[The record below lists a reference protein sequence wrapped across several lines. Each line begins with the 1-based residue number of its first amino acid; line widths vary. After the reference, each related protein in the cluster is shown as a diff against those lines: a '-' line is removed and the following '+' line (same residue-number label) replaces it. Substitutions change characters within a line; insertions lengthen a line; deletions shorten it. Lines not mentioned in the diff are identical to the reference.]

1 MIEYNVLRAM
11 TRDGSARVT
20 VINSTDIVNAAVGFH
35 HPAPTSVAALG
46 RVLTAASLMGTML
59 KEKDDTLTLR
69 FFGDGPAGAV
79 IAVSDYKG
87 NVRGYMQ
94 NPDADLPVRH
104 DGKLDVRGVIGKG
117 QLTVSRTFGGG
128 EPQSGTVEIVSG
140 EVAEDICNYFAVSE
154 QTPTECALGV
164 LVSPDGTCAAAGG
177 IIVQLLPFADGKIA
191 EKIEEKAKNLANISR
206 IFARGATNSEI
217 IKLALG
223 DIEYDEFDDF
233 TAEYKCTCSRE
244 RFRSAIAAFSDKQI
258 SDLCDESGNIEAVC
272 RFCGSKYHF
281 KKTDFIK

>member
-1 MIEYNVLRAM
+1 MKYNVLRAM
-11 TRDGSARVT
+11 TRDGSARV
-20 VINSTDIVNAAVGFH
+20 VVVNSTDIVNAAVKFH

-69 FFGDGPAGAV
+69 MFGDGPAGAL

-94 NPDADLPVRH
+94 NPDADLPIRS
-104 DGKLDVRGVIGKG
+104 DGKLDVRGVIGNG

-140 EVAEDICNYFAVSE
+140 EVAEDICNYFATSE
-154 QTPTECALGV
+154 QIPTECALGV

-177 IIVQLLPFADGKIA
+177 IMVQLLPFADEKIA
-191 EKIEEKAKNLANISR
+191 QKIEDNAKNLFNISR
-206 IFARGATNSEI
+206 IFERGATNSDV

-223 DIEYDEFDDF
+223 DVEYDEFDEFD
-233 TAEYKCTCSRE
+233 AEYKCNCSRE

-258 SDLCDESGNIEAVC
+258 SDLCDEQGNIEAVC
-272 RFCGSKYHF
+272 RFCGSKYKF
-281 KKTDFIK
+281 KKSDFIK

>member
-1 MIEYNVLRAM
+1 MKYNVLRAM
-11 TRDGSARVT
+11 TRDGSARV
-20 VINSTDIVNAAVGFH
+20 VVVNSTDIVNAAVKFH

-69 FFGDGPAGAV
+69 MFGDGPAGAL

-94 NPDADLPVRH
+94 NPDADLPVRS
-104 DGKLDVRGVIGKG
+104 DGKLDVRGVIGNG

-140 EVAEDICNYFAVSE
+140 EVAEDICNYFATSE
-154 QTPTECALGV
+154 QIPTECALGV

-177 IIVQLLPFADGKIA
+177 IMVQLLPFADEKIA
-191 EKIEEKAKNLANISR
+191 QKIEDNAKNLFNISR
-206 IFARGATNSEI
+206 IFERGATNSDV

-223 DIEYDEFDDF
+223 DIEYDEFDEFD
-233 TAEYKCTCSRE
+233 AEYKCNCSRE

-258 SDLCDESGNIEAVC
+258 SDLCDEQGNIEAVC
-272 RFCGSKYHF
+272 RFCGSKYKF
-281 KKTDFIK
+281 KKSDFIK

>member
-1 MIEYNVLRAM
+1 M
-11 TRDGSARVT
+11 TRDGSARV
-20 VINSTDIVNAAVGFH
+20 VVVNSTDIVNAAVKFH

-69 FFGDGPAGAV
+69 MFGDGPAGAL

-94 NPDADLPVRH
+94 NPGADLPVRS
-104 DGKLDVRGVIGKG
+104 DGKLDVRGVIGHG
-117 QLTVSRTFGGG
+117 QLTVSRTFDGG

-140 EVAEDICNYFAVSE
+140 EVAEDICNYFATSE
-154 QTPTECALGV
+154 QIPTECALGV

-177 IIVQLLPFADGKIA
+177 IMVQLLPFADEKIA
-191 EKIEEKAKNLANISR
+191 QKIEDNAKNLFNISR
-206 IFARGATNSEI
+206 IFERGATNSDI

-223 DIEYDEFDDF
+223 DIEYDEFDEFD
-233 TAEYKCTCSRE
+233 AEYKCNCSRE

-258 SDLCDESGNIEAVC
+258 SDLCDEQGNIEAVC
-272 RFCGSKYHF
+272 RFCGSKYKF
-281 KKTDFIK
+281 KKSDFIK

>member
-1 MIEYNVLRAM
+1 MKYNVLRAM
-11 TRDGSARVT
+11 TRDGSARV
-20 VINSTDIVNAAVGFH
+20 VVVNSTDIVNAAVKFH

-69 FFGDGPAGAV
+69 MFGDGPAGAL

-94 NPDADLPVRH
+94 NPGADLPVRS
-104 DGKLDVRGVIGKG
+104 DGKLDVRGVIGHG
-117 QLTVSRTFGGG
+117 QLTVSRTFDGG

-140 EVAEDICNYFAVSE
+140 EVAEDICNYFATSE
-154 QTPTECALGV
+154 QIPTECALGV

-177 IIVQLLPFADGKIA
+177 IMVQLLPFADEKIA
-191 EKIEEKAKNLANISR
+191 QKIEDNAKNLFNISR
-206 IFARGATNSEI
+206 IFERGATNSDI

-223 DIEYDEFDDF
+223 DIEYDEFDEFD
-233 TAEYKCTCSRE
+233 AEYKCNCSRE

-258 SDLCDESGNIEAVC
+258 SDLCDEQGNIEAVC
-272 RFCGSKYHF
+272 RFCGSKYKF
-281 KKTDFIK
+281 KKSDFIK

>member
-1 MIEYNVLRAM
+1 MKYNVLRAM
-11 TRDGSARVT
+11 TRDGSARV
-20 VINSTDIVNAAVGFH
+20 VVVNSTDIVNAAVKFH

-69 FFGDGPAGAV
+69 MFGDGPAGAL

-94 NPDADLPVRH
+94 NPGADLPIRS
-104 DGKLDVRGVIGKG
+104 DGKLDVRGVIGHG

-140 EVAEDICNYFAVSE
+140 EVAEDICNYFATSE
-154 QTPTECALGV
+154 QIPTECALGV

-177 IIVQLLPFADGKIA
+177 IMVQLLPFADEKIA
-191 EKIEEKAKNLANISR
+191 QKIEDNAKNLFNISR
-206 IFARGATNSEI
+206 IFERGATNSDV

-223 DIEYDEFDDF
+223 DIEYDEFDEFD
-233 TAEYKCTCSRE
+233 AEYKCNCSRE

-258 SDLCDESGNIEAVC
+258 SDLCDEQGNIEAVC
-272 RFCGSKYHF
+272 RFCGSKYKF
-281 KKTDFIK
+281 KKSDFIK

>member
-1 MIEYNVLRAM
+1 MKYNVLRAM
-11 TRDGSARVT
+11 TRDGSARV
-20 VINSTDIVNAAVGFH
+20 VVVNSTDIVNAAVKFH

-69 FFGDGPAGAV
+69 MFGDGPAGAL

-94 NPDADLPVRH
+94 NPDADLPVRS
-104 DGKLDVRGVIGKG
+104 DGKLDVRGVIGNG

-140 EVAEDICNYFAVSE
+140 EVAEDICNYFATSE
-154 QTPTECALGV
+154 QIPTECALGV

-177 IIVQLLPFADGKIA
+177 IMVQLLPFADEKIA
-191 EKIEEKAKNLANISR
+191 QKIEDNAKNLFNISR
-206 IFARGATNSEI
+206 IFERGATNSDI

-223 DIEYDEFDDF
+223 DIEYDEFDEFD
-233 TAEYKCTCSRE
+233 AEYKCNCSRE

-258 SDLCDESGNIEAVC
+258 SDLCDEQGNIEAVC
-272 RFCGSKYHF
+272 RFCGSKYKF
-281 KKTDFIK
+281 KKSDFIK

>member
-1 MIEYNVLRAM
+1 MKYNVLRAM
-11 TRDGSARVT
+11 TRDGSARV
-20 VINSTDIVNAAVGFH
+20 VVVNSTDIVNAAVKFH

-69 FFGDGPAGAV
+69 MFGDGPAGAL

-94 NPDADLPVRH
+94 NPDADLPIRS
-104 DGKLDVRGVIGKG
+104 DGKLDVRGVIGNG

-140 EVAEDICNYFAVSE
+140 EVAEDICNYFATSE
-154 QTPTECALGV
+154 QIPTECALGV

-177 IIVQLLPFADGKIA
+177 IMVQLLPFADEKIA
-191 EKIEEKAKNLANISR
+191 QKIEDNAKNLFNISR
-206 IFARGATNSEI
+206 IFERGATNSDV

-223 DIEYDEFDDF
+223 DIEYDEFDEFD
-233 TAEYKCTCSRE
+233 AEYKCNCSRE

-258 SDLCDESGNIEAVC
+258 SDLCDEQGNIEAVC
-272 RFCGSKYHF
+272 RFCGSKYKF
-281 KKTDFIK
+281 KKSDFIK

>member
-1 MIEYNVLRAM
+1 M
-11 TRDGSARVT
+11 TRDGSARV
-20 VINSTDIVNAAVGFH
+20 VVVNSTDIVNAAVKFH

-69 FFGDGPAGAV
+69 MFGDGPAGAL

-94 NPDADLPVRH
+94 NPGADLPIRS
-104 DGKLDVRGVIGKG
+104 DGKLDVRGVIGHG

-140 EVAEDICNYFAVSE
+140 EVAEDICNYFATSE
-154 QTPTECALGV
+154 QIPTECALGV

-177 IIVQLLPFADGKIA
+177 IMVQLLPFADEKIA
-191 EKIEEKAKNLANISR
+191 QKIEDNAKNLFNISR
-206 IFARGATNSEI
+206 IFERGATNSDV

-223 DIEYDEFDDF
+223 DIEYDEFDEFD
-233 TAEYKCTCSRE
+233 AEYKCNCSRE

-258 SDLCDESGNIEAVC
+258 SDLCDEQGNIEAVC
-272 RFCGSKYHF
+272 RFCGSKYKF
-281 KKTDFIK
+281 KKSDFIK

>member
-1 MIEYNVLRAM
+1 M
-11 TRDGSARVT
+11 TRDGSARV
-20 VINSTDIVNAAVGFH
+20 VVVNSTDIVNAAVKFH

-69 FFGDGPAGAV
+69 MFGDGPAGAL

-94 NPDADLPVRH
+94 NPDADLPIRS
-104 DGKLDVRGVIGKG
+104 DGKLDVRGVIGHG

-140 EVAEDICNYFAVSE
+140 EVAEDICNYFATSE
-154 QTPTECALGV
+154 QIPTECALGV

-177 IIVQLLPFADGKIA
+177 IMVQLLPFADEKIA
-191 EKIEEKAKNLANISR
+191 QKIEDNAKNLFNISR
-206 IFARGATNSEI
+206 IFERGATNSDV

-223 DIEYDEFDDF
+223 DIEYDEFDEFD
-233 TAEYKCTCSRE
+233 AEYKCNCSRE

-258 SDLCDESGNIEAVC
+258 SDLCDEQGNIEAVC
-272 RFCGSKYHF
+272 RFCGSKYKF
-281 KKTDFIK
+281 KKSDFIK

>member
-1 MIEYNVLRAM
+1 M
-11 TRDGSARVT
+11 TRDGSARV
-20 VINSTDIVNAAVGFH
+20 VVVNSTDIVNAAVKFH

-69 FFGDGPAGAV
+69 MFGDGPAGAL

-94 NPDADLPVRH
+94 NPDADLPVRS
-104 DGKLDVRGVIGKG
+104 DGKLDVRGVIGNG

-140 EVAEDICNYFAVSE
+140 EVAEDICNYFATSE
-154 QTPTECALGV
+154 QIPTECALGV

-177 IIVQLLPFADGKIA
+177 IMVQLLPFADEKIA
-191 EKIEEKAKNLANISR
+191 QKIEDNAKNLFNISR
-206 IFARGATNSEI
+206 IFERGATNSDV

-223 DIEYDEFDDF
+223 DIEYDEFDEFD
-233 TAEYKCTCSRE
+233 AEYKCNCSRE

-258 SDLCDESGNIEAVC
+258 SDLCDEQGNIEAVC
-272 RFCGSKYHF
+272 RFCGSKYKF
-281 KKTDFIK
+281 KKSDFIK

>member
-1 MIEYNVLRAM
+1 MKYNVLRAM
-11 TRDGSARVT
+11 TRDGSARV
-20 VINSTDIVNAAVGFH
+20 VVVNSTDIVNAAVKFH

-69 FFGDGPAGAV
+69 MFGDGPAGAL

-94 NPDADLPVRH
+94 NPDADLPIRS
-104 DGKLDVRGVIGKG
+104 DGKLDVRGVIGNG

-140 EVAEDICNYFAVSE
+140 EVAEDICNYFATSE
-154 QTPTECALGV
+154 QIPTECALGV

-177 IIVQLLPFADGKIA
+177 IMVQLLPFADEKIA
-191 EKIEEKAKNLANISR
+191 QKIEDNAKNLFNISR
-206 IFARGATNSEI
+206 IFERGATNSDV

-223 DIEYDEFDDF
+223 DVEYDEFDEFD
-233 TAEYKCTCSRE
+233 AEYKCNCSRE

-258 SDLCDESGNIEAVC
+258 SDLCDEQGNIEAVC
-272 RFCGSKYHF
+272 RFCGSKE
-281 KKTDFIK
+281 KKREK

>member
-1 MIEYNVLRAM
+1 MKYNVLRAM
-11 TRDGSARVT
+11 TRDGSARV
-20 VINSTDIVNAAVGFH
+20 VVVNSTDIVNAAVKFH

-69 FFGDGPAGAV
+69 MFGDGPAGAL

-94 NPDADLPVRH
+94 NPGADLPVRS
-104 DGKLDVRGVIGKG
+104 DGKLDVRGVIGHG

-140 EVAEDICNYFAVSE
+140 EVAEDICNYFATSE
-154 QTPTECALGV
+154 QIPTECALGV

-177 IIVQLLPFADGKIA
+177 IMVQLLPFADEKIA
-191 EKIEEKAKNLANISR
+191 QKIEDNAKNLFNISR
-206 IFARGATNSEI
+206 IFERGATNSDI

-223 DIEYDEFDDF
+223 DIEYDEFDEFD
-233 TAEYKCTCSRE
+233 AEYKCNCSRE

-258 SDLCDESGNIEAVC
+258 SDLCDEQGNIEAVC
-272 RFCGSKYHF
+272 RFCGSKYKF
-281 KKTDFIK
+281 KKSDFIK

>member
-1 MIEYNVLRAM
+1 M
-11 TRDGSARVT
+11 TRDGSARV
-20 VINSTDIVNAAVGFH
+20 VVVNSTDIVNAAVKFH

-69 FFGDGPAGAV
+69 MFGDGPAGAL

-94 NPDADLPVRH
+94 NPDADLPIRS
-104 DGKLDVRGVIGKG
+104 DGKLDVRGVIGNG

-140 EVAEDICNYFAVSE
+140 EVAEDICNYFATSE
-154 QTPTECALGV
+154 QIPTECALGV

-177 IIVQLLPFADGKIA
+177 IMVQLLPFADEKIA
-191 EKIEEKAKNLANISR
+191 QKIEDNAKNLFNISR
-206 IFARGATNSEI
+206 IFERGATNSDV

-223 DIEYDEFDDF
+223 DIEYDEFDEFD
-233 TAEYKCTCSRE
+233 AEYKCNCSRE

-258 SDLCDESGNIEAVC
+258 SDLCDEQGNIEAVC
-272 RFCGSKYHF
+272 RFCGSKYKF
-281 KKTDFIK
+281 KKSDFIK